1 MCIYW
6 EPESGFET
14 GTAKFYSKNKI
25 EHYSW
30 DTRYD
35 VKTKIYGEKQEKK
48 CIIPQSDRHW
58 AFLRLVTIWL

>member
-30 DTRYD
+30 DTRY
-35 VKTKIYGEKQEKK
+35 VKTKIYGGKQEKK
-48 CIIPQSDRHW
+48 CIIPQSDHHW